1 MKKIKIEDF
10 KIKLDQFLSKIPDQ
24 HKIGDLIAAA
34 CDMYTVKPS
43 NSIVDQARVRR
54 NSL

>member
-24 HKIGDLIAAA
+24 PKIGDLIPAA
-34 CDMYTVKPS
+34 CDLYTVKPS
-43 NSIVDQARVRR
+43 NSIVDQARVMRK
-54 NSL
+54 SL